1 MQTIINKVTGNDA
14 NNISGFDQEDVPEL
28 KGRTVVVTG
37 GTVGIGFEVAKAL
50 ALAGARV
57 RLLSRRSE
65 NAEEAI
71 AKIKSDADPH
81 GPIVDV
87 TFTPCDLGSL
97 ENVKQVGDRIRE
109 QEERLDLLIL
119 DAGVGVNKYDVSAD
133 GIDRHFAVN
142 HLGHYYLTNRVLP
155 LLRRTAELPG
165 APAPRIVVVSSEL
178 HRALATTVKFASL
191 DEINTD
197 LGANGL
203 YARSKLANILFVK
216 YGLVERVLRPTGS
229 RIVAIATHPGAVHT
243 TQQDQFKDTFGT
255 VVGTMMKH
263 LTIPFM
269 RNPEQGSLSTLWA
282 ATSEEVD
289 EDPAKW
295 NGHYITDPGQL
306 SEESRAAQS
315 SELGKNLWGISEL
328 LVRKKLGSDALLPW
342 DERM

>member
-14 NNISGFDQEDVPEL
+14 NTISDFDHERVPEL
-28 KGRTVVVTG
+28 SGRTAVVTG

-71 AKIKSDADPH
+71 AKIKSDADPN

-97 ENVKQVGDRIRE
+97 ETVKQVADRIRE
-109 QEERLDLLIL
+109 QEQRLDLLIL

-255 VVGTMMKH
+255 IVGTMMKH

-282 ATSEEVD
+282 ATSEEID

-328 LVRKKLGSDALLPW
+328 LVRNKIGSDALLPW

>member
-1 MQTIINKVTGNDA
+1 A
-14 NNISGFDQEDVPEL
+14 
-28 KGRTVVVTG
+28 VVTG
-37 GTVGIGFEVAKAL
+37 GTVGIGFEVAKVL

-57 RLLSRRSE
+57 LLISRNHE

-71 AKIKSDADPH
+71 SKIKSEADQH
-81 GPIVDV
+81 GSTVDV
-87 TFTPCDLGSL
+87 IFTPCDLGSL
-97 ENVKQVGDRIRE
+97 EHVRQVGDRIRE
-109 QEERLDLLIL
+109 EEDRLDLLIL

-142 HLGHYYLTNRVLP
+142 HLGHFYLTNRVLP
-155 LLRRTAELPG
+155 LMRRTADLPG
-165 APAPRIVVVSSEL
+165 ARAPRIVAVSSEL
-178 HRALATTVKFASL
+178 HRALATTVKFSSL

-197 LGANGL
+197 LGAEGL
-203 YARSKLANILFVK
+203 YARSKLANILFIK
-216 YGLVERVLRPTGS
+216 YGLVERVLRPTRS
-229 RIVAIATHPGAVHT
+229 RIIAIATHPGAVHT

-306 SEESRAAQS
+306 SEESRSAQS
-315 SELGKNLWGISEL
+315 PELGKNLWGLSEL
-328 LVRKKLGSDALLPW
+328 IVRRQLGPDALLPW
-342 DERM
+342 DENSQKN